1 MPNCL
6 ETLSNGI
13 LNAIGSLG
21 ISTNSD
27 YCRMLRTVAQAIKK
41 HIFGK
46 PVFYILLIA
55 VIGFLAYSNT
65 FNAPFQW
72 DEDVFLRENPII
84 KNLNYFL
91 EPSKARGL
99 PFYDGFIIRYLGY
112 LTFAVN
118 YKLHG
123 FAVQGYHIVN
133 VCIHLINAALA
144 YFFVLLTFR
153 SPFLR
158 DSRLSD
164 KSKAI
169 AFSIS
174 LLFAIHPI
182 QTEAVTYV
190 FQRLASLAA
199 LFYLLSIVSYAYS
212 RLSAHKK
219 NRYIFYALSILSAA
233 AAMKTKENAF
243 SLPFVIALYEFCFF
257 GPSPG
262 VPTSTHPRVGF
273 FQRVLYLAP
282 LLLTSCIVPLSLIR
296 TMMGS
301 GKHIHQ
307 VMAAVAVAGVGY
319 PEMPRWPYLFTQF
332 RVIITYLRLMFVPV
346 NQNLIYDYPLYKSF
360 FVPQVMLSFIFL
372 SVLFILGIY
381 LLKKTAKRTRT
392 EGEGLRAERE
402 DQTLSAK
409 SSVFISQS
417 SRLSPQSSVLS
428 PEFRLIGFGIL
439 WFFMTLSVESSIIP
453 LPTLIDE
460 YRMYLPS
467 VGFFTALCTALFLLA
482 ERIRFDRER
491 RMLLQLCFVVIAVL
505 FGMTY
510 ARNDV
515 WSNKVAFWKDVTE
528 KSPNSSQAWNNMGN
542 AYIAVNQPDK
552 ALEALDRAVTLSPK
566 SVLARH
572 NKGEAYLLKK
582 EYDYALENFAK
593 ANDLQKNSKSY
604 TGIGIA
610 YLEKG
615 EPSLAEENLF
625 KALAMNPHSE
635 GPLYALAVCYGRN
648 GKYNEAMQ
656 LFGKILRDFPYD
668 SDAYRNRGEMFMAR
682 KEYAKAIADFTSAVR
697 IDQKDIVAHYK
708 CAVAYQYLGQYEFAI
723 REYTRAIALYD
734 KSPALYDGRG
744 RSYYY
749 EKNYVRS
756 IGDYTKAIELNQA
769 YAPTHV
775 SRGLAYSALKE
786 SDHALADFNK
796 ALSLDSNLP
805 VAYTER
811 GKLYLMMGE
820 NSKAL
825 IDLRRGCALKDS
837 DACSRLKMQ

>member
-1 MPNCL
+1 
-6 ETLSNGI
+6 
-13 LNAIGSLG
+13 
-21 ISTNSD
+21 
-27 YCRMLRTVAQAIKK
+27 MLRKIAQTIKK
-41 HIFGK
+41 NIPGN
-46 PVFYILLIA
+46 PVFHILLIA

-72 DEDVFLRENPII
+72 DEDIFLRENPII
-84 KNLNYFL
+84 KNLTYFL
-91 EPSKARGL
+91 EPSKAAGL
-99 PFYDGFIIRYLGY
+99 TFYDGFIIRYLGY

-123 FAVQGYHIVN
+123 FAVLGYHIVN
-133 VCIHLINAALA
+133 VCIHLINAALI
-144 YFFVLLTFR
+144 YFLVLLTFR

-158 DSRLSD
+158 DSRLSE

-199 LFYLLSIVSYAYS
+199 LFYLLSIVSYACW
-212 RLSAHKK
+212 RLSAGKK
-219 NRYIFYALSILSAA
+219 SRYIFYALSILSSI

-243 SLPFVIALYEFCFF
+243 TLPFVITLYEFCFF
-257 GPSPG
+257 SPYPR
-262 VPTSTHPRVGF
+262 VSASPHPRVSF
-273 FQRVLYLAP
+273 FQRLLYLAP
-282 LLLTSCIVPLSLIR
+282 LLLTSCIVPLTIIR

-301 GKHIHQ
+301 GKHLHQ
-307 VMAAVAVAGVGY
+307 IMATVAVADVGY
-319 PEMPRWPYLFTQF
+319 PEMPRWPYFFTQF

-346 NQNLIYDYPLYKSF
+346 NQTLIYDYPLYKSF
-360 FVPQVMLSFIFL
+360 FNPQVMLSFICL
-372 SVLFILGIY
+372 SALFVLGVY
-381 LLKKTAKRTRT
+381 LVKKTAKRTRT
-392 EGEGLRAERE
+392 EGEGLRAKRE
-402 DQTLSAK
+402 DQNLSAK
-409 SSVFISQS
+409 SSVLISQS
-417 SRLSPQSSVLS
+417 SRLSPQSSGLS

-439 WFFMTLSVESSIIP
+439 WYFMTLSVESSIIP

-460 YRMYLPS
+460 YRLYLPS
-467 VGFFTALCTALFLLA
+467 AGFFIALCTALFVVA

-542 AYIAVNQPDK
+542 AYIAVTQPDK
-552 ALEALDRAVTLSPK
+552 ALEALDRALILSPK
-566 SVLARH
+566 SVLAWH
-572 NKGEAYLLKK
+572 NKGEAFLLKK
-582 EYDYALENFAK
+582 EYEIALENFAK
-593 ANDLQKNSKSY
+593 ADALQKNSKTY
-604 TGIGIA
+604 TGMGIA

-615 EPSLAEENLF
+615 EPSLAMDNLF

-682 KEYAKAIADFTSAVR
+682 KEYANAIADFASAVR

-708 CAVAYQYLGQYEFAI
+708 SAVAYNYLGQYDFAI

-744 RSYYY
+744 LSFYSKKDYF
-749 EKNYVRS
+749 RS
-756 IGDYTKAIELNQA
+756 IGDYTKAIELNPA
-769 YAPTHV
+769 YAPTYV
-775 SRGLAYSALKE
+775 SRGLAYSELKE
-786 SDHALADFNK
+786 FDHAFADFNK
-796 ALSLDSNLP
+796 ALSLDPNLA
-805 VAYTER
+805 VAYTDR
-811 GKLYLMMGE
+811 GKLYLRTGE
-820 NSKAL
+820 NSRAL
-825 IDLRRGCALKDS
+825 TDLRRGCALKDP
-837 DACSRLKMQ
+837 DACARLKLK